1 MTKLEVDMAFTRR
14 IISGLVAGMESFFP
28 NAPLLRTESWGNDFP
43 EKRFL
48 VVRRKD
54 SCAGLFSYVATT
66 LGWIKYA
73 EENSMIP
80 VVDLARHKNIYQ
92 SWADFIIRRLNTW
105 EMFFDQPAGLSVS
118 DISHARNVVVADG
131 VPRNEGDIRAIL
143 QNRDLM
149 HAYRRLA
156 KRWLRPKLSAL
167 AQFDNV
173 AFNCAIGHG
182 VIGALARGTDFFAM
196 KPHGHA
202 VQPDADEIICMIR
215 DYQSS
220 YRGGRFVYLVTE
232 DVSIA
237 DRFKAEFGDD
247 LLLPLQDFVSYK
259 GGLLAQ
265 NESVA
270 HNKRRGLAYLKAVID
285 LSRCD
290 SLFSGINNG
299 ALGAMI
305 FSSGFKS
312 VNIVD
317 HGDYD

>member
-1 MTKLEVDMAFTRR
+1 MAFARR
-14 IISGLVAGMESFFP
+14 ILRGLVAGMESIFP

-43 EKRFL
+43 GKRFL
-48 VVRRKD
+48 VIRRKD

-73 EENSMIP
+73 EENCMIP
-80 VVDLARHKNIYQ
+80 VVDMACHKNIYQ
-92 SWADFIIRRLNTW
+92 SWADFVIRRLNTW
-105 EMFFDQPAGLSVS
+105 EIFFEQPAGLSVG
-118 DISHARNVVVADG
+118 DISHAQNVVIADG
-131 VPRNEGDIRAIL
+131 VPRSESDVRAIL
-143 QNRDLM
+143 QNSDLLKS
-149 HAYRRLA
+149 YRRLV
-156 KRWLRPKLSAL
+156 KRWLRPKFSAL
-167 AQFDNV
+167 SQFDNV
-173 AFNCAIGHG
+173 ALNCAIRHG
-182 VIGALARGTDFFAM
+182 VIGVLARGTDFFEM

-202 VQPDADEIICMIR
+202 IQPDADEIICKIR
-215 DYQSS
+215 DYQASN
-220 YRGGRFVYLVTE
+220 RGGRFVYLVTE

-237 DRFKAEFGDD
+237 DRFKAEYGAY

-299 ALGAMI
+299 AFGAMI
-305 FSSGFKS
+305 FSDGFQS
-312 VNIVD
+312 VNIID